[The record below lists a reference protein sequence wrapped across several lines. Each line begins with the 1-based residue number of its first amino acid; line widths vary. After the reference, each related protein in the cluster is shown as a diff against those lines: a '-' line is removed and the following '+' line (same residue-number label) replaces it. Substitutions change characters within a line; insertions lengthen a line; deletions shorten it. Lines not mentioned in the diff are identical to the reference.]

1 MADINAAVQK
11 VNDTVQVCIK
21 EVQAVRA
28 KIETG
33 EVRAADLDSK
43 MEKMAADVNK
53 QDAEIASIRAAMTAQ
68 PVIVPGDV
76 KRFVGADG
84 APRMLDAV
92 VERRLAGSTRP
103 VVSRKAG
110 WLSSPDSLSD
120 AHVEAKACW
129 EYAVMLAVADGALR
143 MDPEGR
149 VSRGALMQGVSNAAP
164 GMLDRIAVLA
174 EADGL
179 GSADTIRQR
188 VFGVESG
195 SGSDLIPSEVLL
207 PDVARIGGANQ
218 TGGLASLFDQKNLT
232 AKNTYINIRSAL
244 PRLFNKGLA
253 NATTAA
259 EIIRSNSTTSKAL
272 MDPKPFACGV
282 DVDRDADTDAII
294 SMMMEVRTDIALS
307 MMLGLDDAIINGDML
322 TATHIDDTS
331 GALAS
336 WNPEGVFSSVG
347 AGGALDHRRMF
358 SGLRYKALTI
368 GSNATLDLGGALTY
382 TKIGEMHAK
391 FTGGRGLNP
400 SRVAV
405 ITDFLTIIKHIS
417 SLTEVVTL
425 EKFGPQATILTGQVV
440 SLGGR
445 PVIRTPFM
453 GRSGSNSGSFNAAGK
468 FATSSVTKQAIL
480 LADLG
485 AHTVGT
491 RKGVTLESATQIV
504 NDTTTLIATSRHA
517 FMSPDHGAA
526 APTSSSIVNV
536 AYGFNL

>member
-11 VNDTVQVCIK
+11 VNDTVQSCIK
-21 EVQAVRA
+21 EVQTVRA
-28 KIETG
+28 KVEAG
-33 EVRAADLDSK
+33 DVRAADL
-43 MEKMAADVNK
+43 ETKMAKMAEDVNA
-53 QDAEIASIRAAMTAQ
+53 QDANVAALKAQINAQ
-68 PVIVPGDV
+68 PVITNVDV
-76 KRFVGADG
+76 KRFIGRDG
-84 APRMLDAV
+84 TPHMLDST
-92 VERRLAGSTRP
+92 VERRLAGGSRPIVTRQ
-103 VVSRKAG
+103 AG
-110 WLSSPDSLSD
+110 WLSSPESRSP

-129 EYAVMLAVADGALR
+129 EFAVLRSIADGNLR
-143 MDPEGR
+143 MDSEGR
-149 VSRGALMQGVSNAAP
+149 VNRSNLMSAVANSSAD
-164 GMLDRIAVLA
+164 MLDRIAVLA

-179 GSADTIRQR
+179 GSADTIRER
-188 VFGVESG
+188 VFGVATG
-195 SGSDLIPSEVLL
+195 SGADMIPSEVLL
-207 PDVARIGGANQ
+207 PEVARIGGANQ
-218 TGGLASLFDQKNLT
+218 TGGLAGLFVQKTLN
-232 AKNTYINIRSAL
+232 ARNTYINIRSAL
-244 PRLFNKGLA
+244 PRLFNKGVA
-253 NATTAA
+253 DAAGAA
-259 EIIRSNSTTSKAL
+259 EIIRSKGTTSKAL

-282 DVDRDADTDAII
+282 DIDRDADADAIL

-307 MMLGLDDAIINGDML
+307 MFLGLDDAIINGDYL

-368 GSNATLDLGGALTY
+368 GGNATLDLSGALTY
-382 TKIGEMHAK
+382 AKIGELHAK

-417 SLTEVVTL
+417 SLEQVLTM
-425 EKFGPQATILTGQVV
+425 EKFGANATILQGQVV

-453 GRSGSNSGSFNAAGK
+453 GRSGSNTGSFNAAGK
-468 FATSSVTKQAIL
+468 FATSSVTKQALL
-480 LADLG
+480 LADLD

-491 RKGVTLESATQIV
+491 RKGMTLESTANIV
-504 NDTTTLIATSRHA
+504 TDTTTLIATARHA
-517 FMSPDHGAA
+517 FMSPDHGAS

-536 AYGFNL
+536 AYGYNL